1 MKEVRELE
9 PKALF
14 GFFADISRIPRGS
27 YNTKMISDFL
37 VDFAVERNL
46 KHVQDD
52 DAMVSFRTCFGI

>member
-46 KHVQDD
+46 KYV
-52 DAMVSFRTCFGI
+52 